1 MARNRYYEDEKTV
14 YKFSGKSV
22 KKALKF
28 CVPYRKIIIT
38 MTVMMLVMSFVSLL
52 PTMINSYIVDYVIGK
67 KGAFGL
73 DWLTLAAVLVGA
85 YALAVIGNA
94 VFSYFRTLYMTKAGH
109 AIVRDMRYSA
119 FTRLQKLAFDY
130 YDSRPSG
137 KILVRVTSYLDELA
151 GVFSNSVMMLVV
163 DFAKI
168 IIIAAWLF
176 IIDYRLAT
184 IVLVVTVPMAV
195 CILLIR
201 KTLSRRRRAY
211 RNKRSNR
218 TAYIAENIQ
227 GNTITKL
234 FNRVDKNVG
243 IEKGLNAEVLGRWN
257 SITHVNELHF
267 PIMEGFSYIGLG
279 LVYAVVIY
287 MVTSGLGLGTLTMG
301 KLISFISYMGMLSF
315 PLNDMANILQQ
326 ITMATSNLE
335 SVFEVIETEPT
346 VCDKEGAEELPPIEG
361 DVSFRDVTFGYEPSH
376 PVLDHV
382 SFDVPKGKTV
392 ALVGPTGAGKT
403 TVVSLISRFYDVGA
417 GTITID
423 GHDISRV
430 TLYSLRRQVGV
441 MMQDSFI
448 FSGTIIDNIRYA
460 RPEATDEQCIAAAKL
475 VSADEFIRKLPD
487 GYYTKTSEQG
497 GGLSTGERQL
507 ISFARVVLTDPKILI
522 LDEATSSID
531 THTEESIRKAL
542 DVILAGRTS
551 FVIAHRLS
559 TIRKADCIFYIAD
572 KGIAEAGTHAELMEK
587 KGKYYALVHSNRDIS
602 DSARDE

>member
-1 MARNRYYEDEKTV
+1 MARNRYYEDEKAV
-14 YKFSGKSV
+14 YKFNGKSV
-22 KKALKF
+22 KKALRF
-28 CVPYRKIIIT
+28 CVPYRKVIIT
-38 MTVMMLVMSFVSLL
+38 MTILMLVMSFVSLL
-52 PTMINSYIVDYVIGK
+52 PTMINSYIVDYVISK
-67 KGAFGL
+67 TGAFGL
-73 DWLTLAAVLVGA
+73 DWITLAIVLLAA
-85 YALAVIGNA
+85 YALAVVGNA
-94 VFSYFRTLYMTKAGH
+94 VFSYFRTLYMTKTGH

-137 KILVRVTSYLDELA
+137 KILVRVTNYLDELA
-151 GVFSNSVMMLVV
+151 GVFSNSVMMLIV

-168 IIIAAWLF
+168 LIIAAWLF

-184 IVLVVTVPMAV
+184 IVLVVTVPMAI

-227 GNTITKL
+227 GNNVTKL
-234 FNRVDKNVG
+234 FNRVDKNVE
-243 IEKGLNAEVLGRWN
+243 IERGLNAEVLGKWN
-257 SITHVNELHF
+257 RITHVNELHF

-287 MVTSGLGLGTLTMG
+287 LVTSGLGLGTLTMG
-301 KLISFISYMGMLSF
+301 KLISFISYMSMLSF

-335 SVFEVIETEPT
+335 SVFEIIETEPT
-346 VCDKEGAEELPPIEG
+346 VYDCDGAEELPPIEG
-361 DVSFRDVTFGYEPSH
+361 DVSFRDVTFAYEPGH

-403 TVVSLISRFYDVGA
+403 TVVSLISRFYNLNA
-417 GTITID
+417 GKIEID

-460 RPEATDEQCIAAAKL
+460 RPDATDEECIAAAKL
-475 VSADEFIRKLPD
+475 VSADEFIMKLPD
-487 GYYTKTSEQG
+487 GYYTKTGEQG
-497 GGLSTGERQL
+497 GQLSTGERQL

-531 THTEESIRKAL
+531 THTEENIRKAL

-587 KGKYYALVHSNRDIS
+587 KGRYYALVHSNRDIS
-602 DSARDE
+602 DNESN

>member
-227 GNTITKL
+227 GNTVTKL

-243 IEKGLNAEVLGRWN
+243 IEKGLNAEVLGRWD

>member
-184 IVLVVTVPMAV
+184 IVLVVTVPMSV

-227 GNTITKL
+227 GNTVTKL

-403 TVVSLISRFYDVGA
+403 IVVSLISRFYDVGA

-531 THTEESIRKAL
+531 THTEENIRKAL

-572 KGIAEAGTHAELMEK
+572 RGIADAGTHAELMEK

>member
-73 DWLTLAAVLVGA
+73 VWLTLAGVLVGA
-85 YALAVIGNA
+85 FALEVMGNA

-227 GNTITKL
+227 GNTVTKL

-551 FVIAHRLS
+551 FVLAHRLS

>member
-227 GNTITKL
+227 GNTVTKL

-346 VCDKEGAEELPPIEG
+346 VCDREGAEELPPIEG

>member
-227 GNTITKL
+227 GNTVTKL

-301 KLISFISYMGMLSF
+301 KLISFISYMGMLSS

>member
-73 DWLTLAAVLVGA
+73 DWLTLATVLVGA

-163 DFAKI
+163 DLAKI

-227 GNTITKL
+227 GNTVTKL

-531 THTEESIRKAL
+531 THTEENIRKAL

>member
-184 IVLVVTVPMAV
+184 IVLVVTVPMSV

-227 GNTITKL
+227 GNTVTKL

-572 KGIAEAGTHAELMEK
+572 KGIAEAGTHAELMKK

>member
-163 DFAKI
+163 DLAKI

-227 GNTITKL
+227 GNTVTKL

-542 DVILAGRTS
+542 DVILADRTS

>member
-1 MARNRYYEDEKTV
+1 MARNRYYEDEKAV
-14 YKFSGKSV
+14 YKFNGKSV

-28 CVPYRKIIIT
+28 CLPYRKTIIT
-38 MTVMMLVMSFVSLL
+38 MTVLMLVMSFVSLL
-52 PTMINSYIVDYVIGK
+52 PTMINSYIVDYVISK
-67 KGAFGL
+67 TGAFGL
-73 DWLTLAAVLVGA
+73 DWVALAVVLLSA

-94 VFSYFRTLYMTKAGH
+94 VFSYFRTLYMTKTGH
-109 AIVRDMRYSA
+109 AIVRDMRYAA

-137 KILVRVTSYLDELA
+137 KILVRVTNYLDELA
-151 GVFSNSVMMLVV
+151 GVFSNSVMMLIV

-168 IIIAAWLF
+168 LIIAAWLF

-184 IVLVVTVPMAV
+184 VVLVVTVPMAI

-227 GNTITKL
+227 GNTVTKL

-243 IEKGLNAEVLGRWN
+243 IERGLNGEVLHRWN
-257 SITHVNELHF
+257 RITHVNELHY
-267 PIMEGFSYIGLG
+267 PIMEGFSYMGLG

-287 MVTSGLGLGTLTMG
+287 LVTSGMGLGTLSMG
-301 KLISFISYMGMLSF
+301 KLISFISYMSMLSF

-346 VCDKEGAEELPPIEG
+346 VYDVEGAEELPPVEG
-361 DVSFRDVTFGYEPSH
+361 NVSFKDVTFGYEPGH

-403 TVVSLISRFYDVGA
+403 TVVSLISRFYDVNA
-417 GTITID
+417 GSIEID

-448 FSGTIIDNIRYA
+448 FTGTIIDNIRYA
-460 RPEATDEQCIAAAKL
+460 RPEATDEECIAAAKL

-487 GYYTKTSEQG
+487 GYYTKTGEQG
-497 GGLSTGERQL
+497 GQLSTGERQL

-531 THTEESIRKAL
+531 THTEETIRKAL
-542 DVILAGRTS
+542 DVVLEDRTS

-587 KGKYYALVHSNRDIS
+587 KGKYYALVHSNRDIT
-602 DSARDE
+602 DRE

>member
-67 KGAFGL
+67 KGALGL

-227 GNTITKL
+227 GNTVTKL

>member
-227 GNTITKL
+227 GNTVTKL

-587 KGKYYALVHSNRDIS
+587 RGKYYALVHSNRDIS

>member
-163 DFAKI
+163 DLAKI

-227 GNTITKL
+227 GNTVTKL

-346 VCDKEGAEELPPIEG
+346 VCDKEGAEELPTIEG

>member
-94 VFSYFRTLYMTKAGH
+94 VFSYFRTLHMTKAGH

-184 IVLVVTVPMAV
+184 IVLVVTVPMSV

-227 GNTITKL
+227 GNTVTKL

>member
-176 IIDYRLAT
+176 IIDYRLAM

-218 TAYIAENIQ
+218 TAYIGENIQ
-227 GNTITKL
+227 GNTVTKL

-542 DVILAGRTS
+542 DVILADRTS

>member
-227 GNTITKL
+227 GNTVTKL

-287 MVTSGLGLGTLTMG
+287 MVASGLGLGTLTMG

>member
-163 DFAKI
+163 DLAKI

-227 GNTITKL
+227 GNTVTKL

-423 GHDISRV
+423 GYDISRV

>member
-227 GNTITKL
+227 GNTVTKL

-346 VCDKEGAEELPPIEG
+346 VCDKEGAEELPSIEG

>member
-227 GNTITKL
+227 GNTVTKL

-346 VCDKEGAEELPPIEG
+346 VYDKEGAEELPPIEG

>member
-1 MARNRYYEDEKTV
+1 MARNRYYEDEKAV
-14 YKFSGKSV
+14 YKFNGKSV

-28 CVPYRKIIIT
+28 CLPYRKTIIA
-38 MTVMMLVMSFVSLL
+38 MTVLMLVMSFVSLL
-52 PTMINSYIVDYVIGK
+52 PTMINSYIVDYVISK
-67 KGAFGL
+67 TGAFGL
-73 DWLTLAAVLVGA
+73 DWVALAAVLLSA

-94 VFSYFRTLYMTKAGH
+94 VFSYFRTLYMTKTGH
-109 AIVRDMRYSA
+109 AIVRDMRYAA

-137 KILVRVTSYLDELA
+137 KILVRVTNYLDELA
-151 GVFSNSVMMLVV
+151 GVFSNSVMMLIV

-168 IIIAAWLF
+168 LIIAAWLF

-184 IVLVVTVPMAV
+184 VVLVVTVPMAI

-227 GNTITKL
+227 GNTVTKL

-243 IEKGLNAEVLGRWN
+243 IERGLNGEVLHRWN
-257 SITHVNELHF
+257 RITHVNELHY

-287 MVTSGLGLGTLTMG
+287 LVTSGMGLGTLSMG
-301 KLISFISYMGMLSF
+301 KLISFISYMSMLSF

-346 VCDKEGAEELPPIEG
+346 VYDGDGAEELPPVEG
-361 DVSFRDVTFGYEPSH
+361 NVSFKDVTFGYEPGH

-403 TVVSLISRFYDVGA
+403 TVVSLISRFYDVNA
-417 GTITID
+417 GSIEID

-448 FSGTIIDNIRYA
+448 FTGTIIDNIRYA
-460 RPEATDEQCIAAAKL
+460 RPEATDEECIAAAKL
-475 VSADEFIRKLPD
+475 VSADEFIMKLPD
-487 GYYTKTSEQG
+487 GYYTKTGEQG
-497 GGLSTGERQL
+497 GQLSTGERQL

-531 THTEESIRKAL
+531 THTEENIRKAL
-542 DVILAGRTS
+542 DVVLKDRTS

-587 KGKYYALVHSNRDIS
+587 KGKYYALVHSNRDIT
-602 DSARDE
+602 DRE

>member
-1 MARNRYYEDEKTV
+1 MARNRYYEDEKAV
-14 YKFSGKSV
+14 YKFNGKSV

-28 CVPYRKIIIT
+28 CLPYRKTIIT
-38 MTVMMLVMSFVSLL
+38 MTVLMLVMSFVSLL
-52 PTMINSYIVDYVIGK
+52 PTMINSYIVDYVISK
-67 KGAFGL
+67 TGAFGL
-73 DWLTLAAVLVGA
+73 DWVALAVVLLSA

-94 VFSYFRTLYMTKAGH
+94 VFSYFRTLYMTKTGH
-109 AIVRDMRYSA
+109 AIVRDMRYAA

-137 KILVRVTSYLDELA
+137 KILVRVTNYLDELA
-151 GVFSNSVMMLVV
+151 GVFSNSVMMLIV

-168 IIIAAWLF
+168 LIIAAWLF

-184 IVLVVTVPMAV
+184 VVLVVTVPMAI

-227 GNTITKL
+227 GNTVTKL

-243 IEKGLNAEVLGRWN
+243 IERGLNGEVLHRWN
-257 SITHVNELHF
+257 RITHVNELHY
-267 PIMEGFSYIGLG
+267 PIMEGFSYMGLG

-287 MVTSGLGLGTLTMG
+287 LVTSGMGLGTLSMG
-301 KLISFISYMGMLSF
+301 KLISFISYMSMLSF

-346 VCDKEGAEELPPIEG
+346 VYDGEGAEELPPVEG
-361 DVSFRDVTFGYEPSH
+361 NVSFKDVTFGYEPGH

-403 TVVSLISRFYDVGA
+403 TVVSLISRFYDVNA
-417 GTITID
+417 GSIEID

-448 FSGTIIDNIRYA
+448 FTGTIIDNIRYA
-460 RPEATDEQCIAAAKL
+460 RPEATDEECIAAAKL
-475 VSADEFIRKLPD
+475 VSADEFIMKLPD
-487 GYYTKTSEQG
+487 GYYTKTGEQG
-497 GGLSTGERQL
+497 GQLSTGERQL

-531 THTEESIRKAL
+531 THTEENIRKAL
-542 DVILAGRTS
+542 DVVLEDRTS

-587 KGKYYALVHSNRDIS
+587 KGKYYALVHSNRDIT
-602 DSARDE
+602 DRE

>member
-227 GNTITKL
+227 GNTVTKL

-507 ISFARVVLTDPKILI
+507 ISFARVVLIDPKILI

>member
-28 CVPYRKIIIT
+28 CVPYRKIIII

-176 IIDYRLAT
+176 IIDYRLAM

-227 GNTITKL
+227 GNTVTKL

>member
-227 GNTITKL
+227 GNTVTKL

-602 DSARDE
+602 DFARDE

>member
-227 GNTITKL
+227 GNTVTKL

-346 VCDKEGAEELPPIEG
+346 VCDKEGAEELPTIEG

-475 VSADEFIRKLPD
+475 VSADEFIRKLSD

-531 THTEESIRKAL
+531 THTEENIRKAL

>member
-227 GNTITKL
+227 GNTVTKL

-587 KGKYYALVHSNRDIS
+587 KGKYYALVHSNRNIS

>member
-176 IIDYRLAT
+176 IIDYRLAM

-227 GNTITKL
+227 GNTVTKL

-287 MVTSGLGLGTLTMG
+287 MVTSGLGLGTLT
-301 KLISFISYMGMLSF
+301 
-315 PLNDMANILQQ
+315 P
-326 ITMATSNLE
+326 
-335 SVFEVIETEPT
+335 
-346 VCDKEGAEELPPIEG
+346 
-361 DVSFRDVTFGYEPSH
+361 RPS
-376 PVLDHV
+376 
-382 SFDVPKGKTV
+382 
-392 ALVGPTGAGKT
+392 GPMR
-403 TVVSLISRFYDVGA
+403 S
-417 GTITID
+417 
-423 GHDISRV
+423 
-430 TLYSLRRQVGV
+430 
-441 MMQDSFI
+441 
-448 FSGTIIDNIRYA
+448 
-460 RPEATDEQCIAAAKL
+460 
-475 VSADEFIRKLPD
+475 
-487 GYYTKTSEQG
+487 
-497 GGLSTGERQL
+497 
-507 ISFARVVLTDPKILI
+507 
-522 LDEATSSID
+522 
-531 THTEESIRKAL
+531 
-542 DVILAGRTS
+542 
-551 FVIAHRLS
+551 
-559 TIRKADCIFYIAD
+559 
-572 KGIAEAGTHAELMEK
+572 
-587 KGKYYALVHSNRDIS
+587 
-602 DSARDE
+602 

>member
-184 IVLVVTVPMAV
+184 IVLVVTVPMSV

-227 GNTITKL
+227 GNTVTKL

>member
-227 GNTITKL
+227 GNTVTKL

-279 LVYAVVIY
+279 LVYAAVIY

-301 KLISFISYMGMLSF
+301 KLISFISYMGMLSS

-542 DVILAGRTS
+542 DVILADRTS

>member
-151 GVFSNSVMMLVV
+151 GVFSNFVMMLVV
-163 DFAKI
+163 DLAKI

-227 GNTITKL
+227 GNTVTKL

-346 VCDKEGAEELPPIEG
+346 VCDKESAEELPTIEG

-531 THTEESIRKAL
+531 THTEENIRKAL

>member
-184 IVLVVTVPMAV
+184 IVLVVTVPMAG

-227 GNTITKL
+227 GNTVTKL

>member
-227 GNTITKL
+227 GNTVTKL

-403 TVVSLISRFYDVGA
+403 TVVSLISRFYDVEA

>member
-227 GNTITKL
+227 GNTVTKL

-346 VCDKEGAEELPPIEG
+346 VCDKDGAEELPPIEG